1 MARIAL
7 LAFLA
12 LVGYRRAARPL
23 PPGPEQRRFRMSADG
38 PLTLRNSPL
47 KRTSRIAASG
57 QKLPW
62 TAVNYE
68 VRRTL
73 AERGVLHYRRF
84 ETYFSLRGFKM
95 RRREFITLLGGAAA
109 ALPRAAR
116 AQQPLPVMGFLT
128 SRAQG
133 ADTHLLTAFREGLKG
148 VGYDEG
154 RNLAIE
160 YRFAENQYD
169 RLPALAADIVR
180 RQVTMIFANGISVA
194 PAKAA
199 TTTIPIVFTTGG
211 DPVKLGFVASLA
223 RPGGNATGVIT
234 SNIGNAVPRLAL
246 LRELVPSARI
256 IGFLYNPDSPLT
268 NLGDVQAAADSAGIE
283 LLAVGARSDRELET
297 MIANLVELRAG
308 ALLVGADPFFVSRRR
323 QLVALAARA
332 SLAAVYFGREFV
344 EAGGLISYAASLSGA
359 YRDAGTYAGRVL
371 KGEKPADLPV
381 IQPTKF
387 EMVLNLKTARALA
400 LNIPTETLLRAE
412 VIE

>member
-1 MARIAL
+1 MDRRS
-7 LAFLA
+7 FLA
-12 LVGYRRAARPL
+12 LLG
-23 PPGPEQRRFRMSADG
+23 
-38 PLTLRNSPL
+38 SP
-47 KRTSRIAASG
+47 
-57 QKLPW
+57 
-62 TAVNYE
+62 
-68 VRRTL
+68 
-73 AERGVLHYRRF
+73 
-84 ETYFSLRGFKM
+84 
-95 RRREFITLLGGAAA
+95 AA
-109 ALPRAAR
+109 ALPLAAR

-133 ADTHLLTAFREGLKG
+133 ADAHLLAAFREGLKG
-148 VGYDEG
+148 MGYDEG

-169 RLPALAADIVR
+169 RLPALAADLVR
-180 RQVTMIFANGISVA
+180 RQVTMIFANGIAVA

-211 DPVKLGFVASLA
+211 DPIRLGFVASLA

-234 SNIGNAVPRLAL
+234 RHIANAVPRLAL
-246 LRELVPSARI
+246 LRELVPGART

-268 NLGDVQAAADSAGIE
+268 NLGNVQAAADAAGIE
-283 LLAVGARSDRELET
+283 LLVVGARNDRELEA
-297 MIANLVELRAG
+297 MIATLAKRKAG

-323 QLVALAARA
+323 QLVALAAQA

-381 IQPTKF
+381 QQSAKVELIIN
-387 EMVLNLKTARALA
+387 MKTAKALG
-400 LNIPTETLLRAE
+400 LTVPLTLL
-412 VIE
+412 